1 MIDSFEVNR
10 YRCFSSFAASNLSRI
25 NVIVGGSGTGKTAL
39 LEALWMCGGGNP
51 QHYFNLL
58 AWRGV
63 LSQGEFQLD
72 RESHDHFFRE
82 IFYRF
87 DISKGA
93 DFRIEDSEKGVWTLQ
108 IGPDTDMKERLISPG
123 SDSSTH
129 TQLTFTSSAPGE
141 DTLKVPISFSN
152 TGKLQF
158 PSSRRPYQIVFL
170 NNVTLANP
178 KNVASR
184 FSQVVQ
190 DGNEEKIVAAI
201 REVYKN
207 ISDLR
212 LVSPVTG
219 NVLLANI
226 DGIGRLPI
234 SSVSG
239 GINKYLTILTTL
251 ACSQH
256 NVVLVDEVENGIY
269 FTDLEKAWR
278 GMLSACRESDS
289 QLFLTTH
296 SRECLNALA
305 PVLEEHF
312 QEFSLIRTETIS
324 GSILPVQF
332 SGEEMLASLKQGFE
346 IR

>member
-63 LSQGEFQLD
+63 LSQGEFKLD
-72 RESHDHFFRE
+72 IEGHDQFFRE
-82 IFYRF
+82 MFYLF

-93 DFRIEDSEKGVWTLQ
+93 DFRIEDSQKGVWTLQ

-123 SDSSTH
+123 SDPSTH
-129 TQLTFTSSAPGE
+129 TQLSFTSKAPGG

-152 TGKLQF
+152 TGQLQF
-158 PSSRRPYQIVFL
+158 PRPPHPYQIMFL

-178 KNVASR
+178 NGVASR
-184 FSQVVQ
+184 FSQLVQ
-190 DGNEEKIVAAI
+190 DGREDTIVAALG
-201 REVYKN
+201 EVYRQ

-212 LVSPVTG
+212 LVSPITG
-219 NVLLANI
+219 SVLLANI
-226 DGIGRLPI
+226 EGIGRLPI

-239 GINKYLTILTTL
+239 GINKYLNILTTL
-251 ACSQH
+251 ACKRH
-256 NVVLVDEVENGIY
+256 NVVLVDEVENGFY
-269 FTDLEKAWR
+269 FADLEKAWR

-296 SRECLNALA
+296 SRECLNALT
-305 PVLEEHF
+305 PVLEEHV
-312 QEFSLIRTETIS
+312 QEFSLIRTENIS

-332 SGEEMLASLKQGFE
+332 SGKEMLASLKQGFE